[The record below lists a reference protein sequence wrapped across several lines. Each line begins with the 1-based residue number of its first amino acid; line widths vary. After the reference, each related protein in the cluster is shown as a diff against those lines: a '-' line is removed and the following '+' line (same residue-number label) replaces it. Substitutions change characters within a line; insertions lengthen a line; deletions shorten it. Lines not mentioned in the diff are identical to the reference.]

1 MTSVRSCA
9 QVRVIFRTKGNLH
22 RDMLVLQLLRVMD
35 HLWLEAG
42 LITRTQLCGYHV
54 SPTLQQGG
62 VVQVLPRCRTLWEI
76 SKDGDGAL
84 ANFVLPHWTH
94 LQRQKSASLQRR
106 VTFSSNRSL
115 LSMEASRKRVPS
127 TPSSNRDS
135 GDMGT
140 PRSRSSVEALR
151 DAHPLVCSTAAAFV
165 ACYILGMSERHD
177 DNIAVTRDGRLVF
190 LDFYHKFGTRPNTSK
205 DGKRLDAPR
214 VGMSPVI
221 AEFLKAGGA
230 SREKAFVTKCCQF
243 FMQLRSQPDP
253 ILDLLRMAVGDMPKR
268 K

>member
-1 MTSVRSCA
+1 
-9 QVRVIFRTKGNLH
+9 
-22 RDMLVLQLLRVMD
+22 MLVLQLLRVMD

-84 ANFVLPHWTH
+84 ANFVLPHWTL
-94 LQRQKSASLQRR
+94 LQRKKS
-106 VTFSSNRSL
+106 
-115 LSMEASRKRVPS
+115 
-127 TPSSNRDS
+127 
-135 GDMGT
+135 
-140 PRSRSSVEALR
+140 
-151 DAHPLVCSTAAAFV
+151 HPLVCSTAAAFV
-165 ACYILGMSERHD
+165 VCYILGMSERHD